1 MIWPTSGET
10 LAPVVR
16 LAQLSEE
23 LGYETLYLGDSQMIW
38 NDVWVALG
46 CCAMATERIKL
57 GTGVTNT
64 VTRHPTVTANA
75 IMTVNMVSEGRAVL
89 GIGAGDS
96 AVRTA
101 GLNPDKLPQ
110 MKQAIELMSALL
122 RNEEVDAPGVND
134 RPAWGVER
142 KIRIHGTERWG
153 NIPIHTAVTGLKSAA
168 AFAEISDAVIL
179 PGHMGANAEGARAGA
194 AAAAEGA
201 VIGGKDPASVQ
212 VVAALNVSI
221 DDDRGKALDRVRSAA
236 ARTIARKQYLPDTIG
251 VEHAEIVQAVTEA
264 YKFYEH
270 LDLTARHQELIP
282 DEVALKTTLGGTP
295 QDCIDKVR
303 ELEGAGITDLALE
316 LTSQDEAVARTMLE
330 RFARE
335 VIPHV

>member
-1 MIWPTSGET
+1 
-10 LAPVVR
+10 
-16 LAQLSEE
+16 
-23 LGYETLYLGDSQMIW
+23 
-38 NDVWVALG
+38 
-46 CCAMATERIKL
+46 
-57 GTGVTNT
+57 
-64 VTRHPTVTANA
+64 
-75 IMTVNMVSEGRAVL
+75 
-89 GIGAGDS
+89 
-96 AVRTA
+96 
-101 GLNPDKLPQ
+101 
-110 MKQAIELMSALL
+110 
-122 RNEEVDAPGVND
+122 VND